1 MMRLRLPSPTVV
13 VCVLTIGLVIWH
25 AVAFAE
31 KPAESKKK
39 APAAPNKP
47 VKAQT
52 VQNRQVP
59 MPSAAQGELSPAT
72 PAAPAVAPPA
82 TAPLVT
88 SQADVASPAA
98 LPVEVPPVSF
108 EAPGLPSPEV
118 QLAAAPPP
126 SEGREEPLVAPPAPA
141 TPSLDELPA
150 PLAAEAIE
158 EILRLRRA
166 ISAAAPADGGKAG
179 SGLAPDDQFRQALL
193 SLTGQPTAL
202 PLVAPT
208 TPPQSTPAGPTEA
221 EAREVGTRPET
232 GEQEVGPEHHPRTF
246 PPAERGGATSPEP
259 VAEAGDLALVAT
271 LRDTSRLLDNRAH
284 DYDAE
289 RRFDE
294 AERLRSLAARLRKDA
309 RRIESTALA
318 REAAHVPSY

>member
-31 KPAESKKK
+31 KPAESKKQDQLVPSKTDK
-39 APAAPNKP
+39 ARTVHDRKASMPP
-47 VKAQT
+47 VAK
-52 VQNRQVP
+52 R
-59 MPSAAQGELSPAT
+59 ELSQAT
-72 PAAPAVAPPA
+72 PADSPTARPLTSPADVAAPPA
-82 TAPLVT
+82 P
-88 SQADVASPAA
+88 
-98 LPVEVPPVSF
+98 PVEIPPISFEEPVS
-108 EAPGLPSPEV
+108 PTPEV

-126 SEGREEPLVAPPAPA
+126 SEVREEPLLAPPAPA

-166 ISAAAPADGGKAG
+166 ISAAAPADGGKTS

-193 SLTGQPTAL
+193 SLTGQPAAL

-208 TPPQSTPAGPTEA
+208 TPPQSTPTGPTEA
-221 EAREVGTRPET
+221 EAREAMTRPET
-232 GEQEVGPEHHPRTF
+232 GEREVGPEHLPRTF
-246 PPAERGGATSPEP
+246 PPVGRGSATSPEP
-259 VAEAGDLALVAT
+259 VDEASDLALVAT

-309 RRIESTALA
+309 RQIKSSALA
-318 REAAHVPSY
+318 REAAHAPSY

>member
-31 KPAESKKK
+31 KPAESKKQDQVVPSKTDQARTVQDRK
-39 APAAPNKP
+39 APKP
-47 VKAQT
+47 SVAKK
-52 VQNRQVP
+52 
-59 MPSAAQGELSPAT
+59 ELSQAT
-72 PAAPAVAPPA
+72 PAASP

-88 SQADVASPAA
+88 SQADVVAPPA
-98 LPVEVPPVSF
+98 LSVEGPPVLF
-108 EAPGLPSPEV
+108 EEPGLPSPEV

-126 SEGREEPLVAPPAPA
+126 SEVREEPFLAPPAPA

-166 ISAAAPADGGKAG
+166 ISAAAPGDGGKAG

-232 GEQEVGPEHHPRTF
+232 GEREVGPEHRPRTF
-246 PPAERGGATSPEP
+246 PPVGGSDETSPDP
-259 VAEAGDLALVAT
+259 VDDAGDLALVAT

-284 DYDAE
+284 DYDALQ
-289 RRFDE
+289 RFDE
-294 AERLRSLAARLRKDA
+294 AERLRSLAVRLRKDA

-318 REAAHVPSY
+318 RDAARAPSY